1 VREFI
6 HNIYLIVKLIVIVI
20 SLYIF
25 VALAFVIVG
34 GTMMDIFLK

>member
-1 VREFI
+1 MKEFI

-20 SLYIF
+20 FLYIF

-34 GTMMDIFLK
+34 GTMMNIFLK

>member
-1 VREFI
+1 MREFI

-25 VALAFVIVG
+25 VTLAFVIVG